1 MIPHLVKEVGEAISL
16 EENISNRKLS
26 SFSSY
31 CYCFVYCYFF
41 SF

>member
-31 CYCFVYCYFF
+31 CFVYCYFF